1 MFQELG
7 AWSLKRKMANST
19 DFHVTFFGPSA
30 WAAATHGRKRHA
42 SMAMRVNCLAKLG
55 IFTLRYHTSATGCS
69 APTRGNPSSPELF
82 SCLAYMESLWRSVRQ
97 VSPSGKPC
105 PWTEMRILQSQIKL
119 SVQRSILRMNA
130 ERYTHGRGTKQQ
142 GQVAASPEQA
152 SGVCVQQCS

>member
-19 DFHVTFFGPSA
+19 DFNVTFFGASA

-97 VSPSGKPC
+97 VSPLVKPR
-105 PWTEMRILQSQIKL
+105 PWTEPCESFITNQI
-119 SVQRSILRMNA
+119 I
-130 ERYTHGRGTKQQ
+130 GTTEHFEDECTAVYSRAWHK
-142 GQVAASPEQA
+142 AAGPSR
-152 SGVCVQQCS
+152 